1 MWQKA
6 HKNTDL
12 LTHAQLHSS
21 NILQT
26 NNNTHS
32 HTTNT
37 RTHSCNRIP
46 TWQSFWLNTHNLH
59 VSNTALFSNTPNFPS
74 LSHSLSLSFYFS
86 LVLSI
91 SFSTIHSLPT
101 GITGLTASDVGFG
114 ATADHEDAATTGG
127 SFAFVV
133 PWWRQV
139 LWSILFGV
147 VVIVAT
153 GGNLI
158 VVWIVL
164 TTKRMRT
171 VTNYFIGE

>member
-1 MWQKA
+1 M
-6 HKNTDL
+6 
-12 LTHAQLHSS
+12 
-21 NILQT
+21 
-26 NNNTHS
+26 
-32 HTTNT
+32 
-37 RTHSCNRIP
+37 
-46 TWQSFWLNTHNLH
+46 
-59 VSNTALFSNTPNFPS
+59 
-74 LSHSLSLSFYFS
+74 
-86 LVLSI
+86 
-91 SFSTIHSLPT
+91 PT
-101 GITGLTASDVGFG
+101 GSTGLAAGDVGPG
-114 ATADHEDAATTGG
+114 VNADHEDAATT
-127 SFAFVV
+127 SANFAFVV